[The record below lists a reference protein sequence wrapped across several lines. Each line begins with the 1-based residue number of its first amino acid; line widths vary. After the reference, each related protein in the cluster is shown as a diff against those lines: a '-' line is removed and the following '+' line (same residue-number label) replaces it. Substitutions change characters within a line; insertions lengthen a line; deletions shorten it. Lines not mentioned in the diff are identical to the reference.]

1 MFYLVL
7 KIYMELILGLVLIVL
22 AFGVGFALGM
32 KSTPKGRNIAELSLK
47 LKECKYEK
55 DLLFKENEAFKEE
68 LEFLKKESKK
78 ILEENKDLKDVV
90 GKLNRYLHNM
100 EKASELTA
108 KLKELLEV
116 YEPQVAQKVGEIL
129 NKP

>member
-1 MFYLVL
+1 
-7 KIYMELILGLVLIVL
+7 MELILTFVLVIL

-47 LKECKYEK
+47 LKDCKYEK
-55 DLLFKENEAFKEE
+55 DMLSKENEALKDE
-68 LEFLKKESKK
+68 LEFLKRESEKV
-78 ILEENKDLKDVV
+78 LDENKDLKEVV

-100 EKASELTA
+100 EKANELTT

-116 YEPQVAQKVGEIL
+116 YEPQVAQKVDEIL
-129 NKP
+129 NQS

>member
-1 MFYLVL
+1 
-7 KIYMELILGLVLIVL
+7 MELILTFVLVIL

-47 LKECKYEK
+47 LKDCKYEK
-55 DLLFKENEAFKEE
+55 DMLSKENEALKDE
-68 LEFLKKESKK
+68 LEFLKRESKK
-78 ILEENKDLKDVV
+78 VLDENKDLKEVV

-100 EKASELTA
+100 EKANELTT

-116 YEPQVAQKVGEIL
+116 YEPQVAQKVDEIL
-129 NKP
+129 NQS